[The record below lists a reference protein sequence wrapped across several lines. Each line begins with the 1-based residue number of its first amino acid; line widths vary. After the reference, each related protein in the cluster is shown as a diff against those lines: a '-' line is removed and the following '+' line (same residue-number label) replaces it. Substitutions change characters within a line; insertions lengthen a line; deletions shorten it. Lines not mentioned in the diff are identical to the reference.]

1 MLIFCHCSS
10 HFPFGVFI
18 KLSLSNFSLLM
29 QLPLHSLMPVPSFAS
44 DSKSHVD
51 ASAQGKSWGSKAEQL
66 TTAAINNTGFEKQH

>member
-1 MLIFCHCSS
+1 
-10 HFPFGVFI
+10 
-18 KLSLSNFSLLM
+18 M